1 MSSLLRALDHA
12 VRALLLIVLVWIATV
27 PAPAEEGPIVAAA
40 ASLRPALDAIAKSFE
55 KTGGQSVRITYG
67 ATGNFVQQIEKGAPF
82 QLLLAADDES
92 VKKLAAENL
101 TDGMPV
107 IFAHG
112 QLSLVASKDSP
123 VAVDAELKGL
133 KAALAAGKVKHF
145 AIANP
150 ETAPYG
156 RAARETLQKEGLWD
170 EVQPLLVIGENV
182 GQAAVFAASGA
193 AEVGLVAHS
202 LSISGELA
210 PKLNSAIVPESEHEP
225 IDHGMAL
232 LKGAIP
238 PARSFADFVRGPEGR
253 KLLEASGFTVPKN

>member
-1 MSSLLRALDHA
+1 MSSLARALNPA
-12 VRALLLIVLVWIATV
+12 GRALLLTGLVWIATAA
-27 PAPAEEGPIVAAA
+27 APAEEGPTVAAA

-55 KTGGQSVRITYG
+55 TASGQSVRITYG

-133 KAALAAGKVKHF
+133 KAALASGKVKHF

-150 ETAPYG
+150 EIAPYG

-170 EVQPLLVIGENV
+170 ELQPLLVIGENV
-182 GQAAVFAASGA
+182 GQAAQFAASGA
-193 AEVGLVAHS
+193 AEALS
-202 LSISGELA
+202 LIH
-210 PKLNSAIVPESEHEP
+210 I
-225 IDHGMAL
+225 
-232 LKGAIP
+232 
-238 PARSFADFVRGPEGR
+238 
-253 KLLEASGFTVPKN
+253 